1 MLCFDKKKH
10 IKSEKYVTP
19 VDFAEHLRKSDL
31 SENSKFITIDSYEID
46 SMKVIVILVK
56 VDKMYN
62 ILRSAGMLLVC
73 YWSRDKDEIGWSKF
87 LPESTLECQYI
98 YYAPPFLRGRLH
110 LVRDTAAEKE
120 FDIAI

>member
-1 MLCFDKKKH
+1 MIEVVKITIVLIFENKKEVGSSKNNNKRKSKKCYVLIKKRH

-73 YWSRDKDEIGWSKF
+73 YWSRDKDEIG
-87 LPESTLECQYI
+87 
-98 YYAPPFLRGRLH
+98 
-110 LVRDTAAEKE
+110 
-120 FDIAI
+120 

>member
-1 MLCFDKKKH
+1 MLCLIKKRH

-19 VDFAEHLRKSDL
+19 MEFAEHLRKSDL
-31 SENSKFITIDSYEID
+31 LENSKFITIDSYEMD
-46 SMKVIVILVK
+46 FMKVIVILVK

-73 YWSRDKDEIGWSKF
+73 YWSRDEDEIGWSKF
-87 LPESTLECQYI
+87 LPESTLDRPYV